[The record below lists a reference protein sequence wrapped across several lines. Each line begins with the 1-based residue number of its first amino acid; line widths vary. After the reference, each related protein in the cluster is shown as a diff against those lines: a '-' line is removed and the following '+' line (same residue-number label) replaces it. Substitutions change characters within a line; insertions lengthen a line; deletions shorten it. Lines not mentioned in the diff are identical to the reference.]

1 VRGVKNIADK
11 KQQAIKP
18 SESMLVSLL
27 MRHITIFLCCLIFC
41 GCKKEA
47 IDQVLI
53 DDSLESGKIYL
64 APFNRGDKTGALWVL
79 DKDGNLLQQI
89 ATEGIAANLQ
99 QWRFNGGITRYTYL
113 VEDNNGYH
121 IPGFTGYIPGYQVIA
136 DENLNEIKRVYLSSF
151 NDIDAS
157 VQNLLDLHDFILLSD
172 DHYIGMAYYE
182 KQVSNI
188 PNSFNPAPGIR
199 VIAPVI
205 QEIKNGEV
213 VWQWDATNYPELYS
227 ESVEGN
233 NYSNSAVVSDYLHI
247 NSMAIDPKDGNL
259 VCSFRNANLI
269 LKINRTTGAIMWRL
283 GGKNS
288 DFPLTEA
295 QEFLRQH
302 HASFVDDGS
311 TLLLFDNGEINER
324 PLSRILEF
332 RLDEAS
338 RKVTSYISFNIS
350 GDFAQYMG
358 SVQKRGDTYF
368 IGGGS
373 AKYIMEVDRLTGL
386 KYFEMTLQKASY
398 RSLKY

>member
-1 VRGVKNIADK
+1 MV
-11 KQQAIKP
+11 
-18 SESMLVSLL
+18 VSPL
-27 MRHITIFLCCLIFC
+27 MKYISIFLCCLIFC

-53 DDSLESGKIYL
+53 DDSLQSGKIYL

-79 DKDGNLLQQI
+79 DKDGNLLREI
-89 ATEGIAANLQ
+89 VTEGIAANLQ
-99 QWRFNGGITRYTYL
+99 PWRLNDGNVRYTYM

-136 DENLNEIKRVYLSSF
+136 DENLDEIKRVYLSSF
-151 NDIDAS
+151 GDIDAS

-172 DHYIGMAYYE
+172 DHYISMAYYE
-182 KQVSNI
+182 KQVNNI
-188 PNSFNPAPGIR
+188 PITLNPAPGIR
-199 VIAPVI
+199 IIAPVI
-205 QEIKNGEV
+205 QETKNGQV
-213 VWQWDATNYPELYS
+213 VWQWDATNYPELYA

-233 NYSNSAVVSDYLHI
+233 NYSNAAVASDYLHI
-247 NSMAIDPKDGNL
+247 NSMTVDPKDGNL

-269 LKINRTTGAIMWRL
+269 LKINRSSGAIMWRL

-302 HASFVDDGS
+302 HANFTEDGS
-311 TLLLFDNGEINER
+311 TLVLFDNGEINER
-324 PLSRILEF
+324 PYSRILEF
-332 RLDEAS
+332 VLDEAS
-338 RKVTSYISFNIS
+338 RKVTSYSSFNIP
-350 GDFAQYMG
+350 GDFAQFMG
-358 SVQKRGDTYF
+358 SVQKKDNTYF

-373 AKYIMEVDRLTGL
+373 AKYIMEVDRLTGV

-398 RSLKY
+398 RSYKY